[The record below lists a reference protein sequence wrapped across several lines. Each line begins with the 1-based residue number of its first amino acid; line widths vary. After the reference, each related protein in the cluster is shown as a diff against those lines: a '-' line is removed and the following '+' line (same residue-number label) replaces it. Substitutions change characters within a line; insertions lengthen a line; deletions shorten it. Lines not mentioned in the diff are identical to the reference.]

1 MLAFAD
7 APETPLYPVGF
18 TLLGLGEPGIQSG
31 LFHLSNLFPRRKAM
45 VITTINSFFIMSST
59 IVLFLGELSWYCCM
73 HVALC

>member
-1 MLAFAD
+1 VNQRTTFA
-7 APETPLYPVGF
+7 VGIV
-18 TLLGLGEPGIQSG
+18 LICVGGPGSQNS